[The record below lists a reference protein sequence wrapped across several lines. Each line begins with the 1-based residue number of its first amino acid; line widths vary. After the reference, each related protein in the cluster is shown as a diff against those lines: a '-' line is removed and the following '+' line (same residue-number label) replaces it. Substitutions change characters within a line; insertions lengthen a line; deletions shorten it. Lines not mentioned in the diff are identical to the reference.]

1 MTSITITQF
10 QLLILFFHC
19 PKTKRKLLA
28 YLCENWSALNFLP
41 DLGIKSLILAGGV
54 ASIDT
59 TVMVQNGQA
68 SPIIELESTQT
79 ETDRLILHA
88 IHSAHEQNTERIVF
102 MYSDTDV
109 VENSIYYGSTLSIC
123 LSQR

>member
-1 MTSITITQF
+1 
-10 QLLILFFHC
+10 
-19 PKTKRKLLA
+19 
-28 YLCENWSALNFLP
+28 
-41 DLGIKSLILAGGV
+41 
-54 ASIDT
+54 
-59 TVMVQNGQA
+59 MVQNGQA

-88 IHSAHEQNTERIVF
+88 IYSAHEQNTERIVF